1 MIKTF
6 FDLDVYRL
14 GNEYAMKIF
23 VLTRSFPKSETY
35 SLTSQIVDS
44 SRSICANIAEGWGRR
59 VYESEFKKFLVYS
72 MGSLQETKSWL
83 QFAIQC
89 SYINKE
95 EFDLLLEEAEVMG
108 GGTFQTSSKLEILIK
123 L

>member
-6 FDLDVYRL
+6 FDLDVYQL
-14 GNEYAMKIF
+14 GNNYSMKIYL
-23 VLTRSFPKSETY
+23 LTRSFPKSEAY

-83 QFAIQC
+83 HFAVQC
-89 SYINKE
+89 QYIGDGVFKE
-95 EFDLLLEEAEVMG
+95 LTDEAEIIG
-108 GGTFQTSSKLEILIK
+108 AKLFK
-123 L
+123 LHQNWKS

>member
-6 FDLDVYRL
+6 FELDVYRL
-14 GNEYAMKIF
+14 SSDYSMKVYF
-23 VLTRSFPKSETY
+23 LTKAFPKSETY
-35 SLTSQIVDS
+35 SLTSQIIGS

-83 QFAIQC
+83 NFAFQC
-89 SYINKE
+89 QYINE
-95 EFDLLLEEAEVMG
+95 ETFKQLMEESEIIG
-108 GGTFQTSSKLEILIK
+108 SKLFK
-123 L
+123 LHQNWKS

>member
-6 FDLDVYRL
+6 FDLEVYRL
-14 GNEYAMKIF
+14 GNEYAMKIYS
-23 VLTRSFPKSETY
+23 LTRLFPKSETY
-35 SLTSQIVDS
+35 SLTSQIIDS

-83 QFAIQC
+83 QFSNHC
-89 SYINKE
+89 GYIKVE
-95 EFDLLLEEAEVMG
+95 EYNQLLEEAEVIG
-108 GGTFQTSSKLEILIK
+108 SKLFK
-123 L
+123 LHQNWKS

>member
-14 GNEYAMKIF
+14 GNDYSMKIYF
-23 VLTRSFPKSETY
+23 LTRSFPKSETY

-59 VYESEFKKFLVYS
+59 VYESEFKKFLIYS

-83 QFAIQC
+83 NFAVQC
-89 SYINKE
+89 KYITEEIFKE
-95 EFDLLLEEAEVMG
+95 LMDESEVIG
-108 GGTFQTSSKLEILIK
+108 SKLFK
-123 L
+123 LHQNWKS

>member
-14 GNEYAMKIF
+14 SNEYSMKIYF
-23 VLTRSFPKSETY
+23 LTRSFPKSETY
-35 SLTSQIVDS
+35 SLTSQIIDS

-59 VYESEFKKFLVYS
+59 TYESEFKKFLVYS

-83 QFAIQC
+83 MFANQC
-89 SYINKE
+89 QYINE
-95 EFDLLLEEAEVMG
+95 EIFNQLIEHSELIG
-108 GGTFQTSSKLEILIK
+108 SKLFK
-123 L
+123 LHQNWKS

>member
-6 FDLDVYRL
+6 FDLDVYRI

-23 VLTRSFPKSETY
+23 FLTRSFLKSETY

-59 VYESEFKKFLVYS
+59 TYEGEFKRFLVYS

-83 QFAIQC
+83 QFALQC
-89 SYINKE
+89 KCIDIE
-95 EFDLLLEEAEVMG
+95 EHDKLMQDSEIIG
-108 GGTFQTSSKLEILIK
+108 SKLYK
-123 L
+123 LHQNWKS

>member
-14 GNEYAMKIF
+14 GNDYSMKIYF
-23 VLTRSFPKSETY
+23 LTRSFPKSETY

-44 SRSICANIAEGWGRR
+44 SRSICANIAEGWGIR

-83 QFAIQC
+83 QFALQC
-89 SYINKE
+89 EYIGNE
-95 EFDLLLEEAEVMG
+95 IFNQLSEEAEVIG
-108 GGTFQTSSKLEILIK
+108 SKLFK
-123 L
+123 LHQNWKS

>member
-14 GNEYAMKIF
+14 GNDYSMKIYL
-23 VLTRSFPKSETY
+23 LTRSFPKSETY

-83 QFAIQC
+83 HFAVQC
-89 SYINKE
+89 KYISDVDFKQ
-95 EFDLLLEEAEVMG
+95 LLEEAEVIG
-108 GGTFQTSSKLEILIK
+108 SKLFK
-123 L
+123 LHQNWKS

>member
-6 FDLDVYRL
+6 FDLDVYRI
-14 GNEYAMKIF
+14 GNEYAMNIF
-23 VLTRSFPKSETY
+23 VLTRTFPKSETY

-59 VYESEFKKFLVYS
+59 TYEGEFKKFLVYS

-83 QFAIQC
+83 QFALQC
-89 SYINKE
+89 KYINIE
-95 EFDLLLEEAEVMG
+95 EH
-108 GGTFQTSSKLEILIK
+108 SKLMEDAEIIGAK
-123 L
+123 LFKLHQNWKS

>member
-14 GNEYAMKIF
+14 GNAYAMKVF
-23 VLTRSFPKSETY
+23 ALTRLFPRSETY

-59 VYESEFKKFLVYS
+59 TYENEFKKFLVYS

-83 QFAIQC
+83 QFAYQC
-89 SYINKE
+89 DYINNE
-95 EFDLLLEEAEVMG
+95 VFNQLLEEAE
-108 GGTFQTSSKLEILIK
+108 
-123 L
+123 

>member
-14 GNEYAMKIF
+14 GNDYSMKIYF
-23 VLTRSFPKSETY
+23 LTRAFPKSETY

-83 QFAIQC
+83 HFAFQC
-89 SYINKE
+89 QYINEETFKE
-95 EFDLLLEEAEVMG
+95 LTDESEVIG
-108 GGTFQTSSKLEILIK
+108 SKLFK
-123 L
+123 LHQNWKS

>member
-6 FDLDVYRL
+6 FDLDVYKL
-14 GNEYAMKIF
+14 GSEFSMKIF

-59 VYESEFKKFLVYS
+59 TYGGEFKKFLVYS

-83 QFAIQC
+83 DFAFQC
-89 SYINKE
+89 QYINTDIFNQLMADSE
-95 EFDLLLEEAEVMG
+95 IIG
-108 GGTFQTSSKLEILIK
+108 GKLFNLHK
-123 L
+123 NWKS

>member
-14 GNEYAMKIF
+14 GNDYSMKIYF
-23 VLTRSFPKSETY
+23 LTRSFPKSETY

-59 VYESEFKKFLVYS
+59 VYESEFKKFLIYS

-83 QFAIQC
+83 NFAVQC
-89 SYINKE
+89 SYISEDIFKE
-95 EFDLLLEEAEVMG
+95 LMDESEVIG
-108 GGTFQTSSKLEILIK
+108 SKLFK
-123 L
+123 LHQNWKS

>member
-14 GNEYAMKIF
+14 GNDYSMRIF
-23 VLTRSFPKSETY
+23 FLTKSFPKSETY
-35 SLTSQIVDS
+35 SLTSQIIDS

-59 VYESEFKKFLVYS
+59 VYESEFKKFLVYA

-83 QFAIQC
+83 NFAVQC
-89 SYINKE
+89 QYIDEITFK
-95 EFDLLLEEAEVMG
+95 DLLEESEVIG
-108 GGTFQTSSKLEILIK
+108 SKLYK
-123 L
+123 LHQNWKS